1 MRRPRGPGGRFLTA
15 EEVAAIDAG
24 GKPPGELGDD
34 EGAEKEN
41 LQTPGGGKASAKVA
55 SNNISGGSG
64 QKRKAGGLG
73 DAGAP
78 SSKKQKSEAPAR
90 TSTSAE
96 ESEEEVEEDEG
107 DGDDDG

>member
-15 EEVAAIDAG
+15 DEVAAIEGG
-24 GKPPGELGDD
+24 GKPPGELGDED
-34 EGAEKEN
+34 GADKEN
-41 LQTPGGGKASAKVA
+41 LQTPGKASAKVA
-55 SNNISGGSG
+55 NNNVSGSSG

-73 DAGAP
+73 DAAAP
-78 SSKKQKSEAPAR
+78 PSKKAKSEAQAR

-96 ESEEEVEEDEG
+96 ESEEDAEEDEG